1 MKRGGGSMGT
11 DGSIGEERYQ
21 RALELAV
28 QAYDKDSDHSDVIL
42 PLAKQFADFLKDGT
56 VPKDDADA

>member
-1 MKRGGGSMGT
+1 MGT

>member
-1 MKRGGGSMGT
+1 V
-11 DGSIGEERYQ
+11 IEELYK

-28 QAYDKDSDHSDVIL
+28 EVYDADQDHMTDIL

-56 VPKDDADA
+56 VPKEDADA

>member
-1 MKRGGGSMGT
+1 MASEYSVIGGSAL
-11 DGSIGEERYQ
+11 YQ

-28 QAYDKDSDHSDVIL
+28 EVYDADQDHMTDIL